1 MKPKKTRN
9 LSVLGAIVFTAN
21 TAHAAPVTQTANDT
35 IGNASF
41 VDSARW
47 SNLAAPSA
55 GNTYS
60 TNGWIFRSPASNG
73 NKTFAGDSL
82 SVETKSVAS
91 GIGATI
97 ITKGTDNQTITF
109 PSLIMN
115 GGIFSQGQAGVT
127 HTLAGNITANAT
139 SGFSITD
146 SSDRNLFVSAT
157 ITGAGRLHVGSFGQY
172 NAAGYT
178 PTAYSSTFAVSGN
191 NSGFSGGW
199 TLGGNYIATNFG
211 GATTYDV
218 RFNSSGIT
226 YRLDNVNAL
235 GTGDLQIHAGTVNL
249 NGNSPTVSA
258 VTVAD
263 AGSATIRTAGSVLTT
278 PSLNLGSTTG
288 ATFNIDNGALANPV
302 SAPIASTT
310 FTVNGPSTIGV
321 RGTGLATGTFPLIAH
336 TGAIGGAGG
345 FAGITLSL
353 PPGVSGNLVDNPGS
367 LDVNISGIE
376 FIKWTNGAAT
386 GNWNIAT
393 DVNWKTATGLVDTTY
408 QQNTSGG
415 HSVLFN
421 ESEPEASP
429 VAINIPAA
437 VSPNAISINNPT
449 KDYVFSGQSISG
461 TGALVKSGAG
471 TATFSN
477 TITSTGGITVNGGK
491 LVVSVTPAGSSAA
504 PVAITTATGGT
515 LEYSKATQINQ
526 GANLY
531 SGNGTLLKTGA
542 GTLLFDGSNSSIA
555 MAAGGLIDVQA
566 GKIQFGNWNAQ
577 SCTGAANQSD
587 MNIASGATFD
597 GYSSNVV
604 VDKLTGSGIYQ
615 AGYFGP
621 RSLTIGIAG
630 GSSTFGGTII
640 GNGVDGNSQT
650 QLIKRG
656 NGTITLTGKVNAR
669 GAYGG
674 SSVEV
679 RGGTVGSPSTLI
691 LSPSDG
697 TSSTGYT
704 GGGVYISPGNTDVA
718 VLEQTAGT
726 MTGSVIAVGEYGQ
739 GTFNLSGGT
748 VNAGRIEFGWNG
760 GGNNGPVVMN
770 ISGSSVINVNSNGQI
785 LMGQYWG
792 RSVTVNQT
800 GGQVVQFSDTG
811 VTRGGTGK
819 MNFFGGNQNL
829 TWNLENGTLS
839 IAGMGWAP
847 SGSGYGGGNGVLNL
861 KGGLLQ
867 ITSAA
872 FAAPTGDANGKPKVA
887 AKVYGDDVTPNSGAR
902 IDNYGLAVTL
912 AMPIQHGLTGVFDG
926 GLSVETSVPGGSLT
940 LTGINTYTG
949 NTTVP
954 TGNSLILADN
964 AGLTFVVDGLSNNRI
979 TGDGSVT
986 LDGDFTLDLTYADIT
1001 DGNSWNLVNVGTL
1014 AETFG
1019 ANFTING
1026 FTEDGTSGIHTKV
1039 EGLNTWTFDESTG
1052 TLSLDVAPA
1061 TGYTLWIT
1069 DPSFGLALAD
1079 QDPSDDPDNDGMDN
1093 LLEFVLNGDP
1103 SVSNPS
1109 ILPDLAVTGTH
1120 FEFTYQR
1127 RDDSVSPETTQT
1139 FQWGTTLAAWPGSIV
1154 VPSTAGTV
1162 GVAEVLVTNGSPADT
1177 VTVRIPKSEAGSS
1190 GKLFGRIMVEK

>member
-1 MKPKKTRN
+1 MKPKQSQR
-9 LSVLGAIVFTAN
+9 LSILGVIVFTS
-21 TAHAAPVTQTANDT
+21 HAAHGAAITQTGNDN
-35 IGNASF
+35 IGTASF

-60 TNGWIFRSPASNG
+60 TNGFIFRSPANNG

-91 GIGATI
+91 GVGATI

-178 PTAYSSTFAVSGN
+178 PTAFTNTFAVSGN

-218 RFNSSGIT
+218 RFNAAGT
-226 YRLDNVNAL
+226 TLRLDHVNAL
-235 GTGDLQIHAGTVNL
+235 GTGALQLHAGTVNL
-249 NGNSPTVSA
+249 NGFNPTVSG

-263 AGSATIRTAGSVLTT
+263 SGSATIRTAGSVLSS
-278 PSLNLGSTTG
+278 PSLNIGTTAG
-288 ATFNIDNGALANPV
+288 ATLKIDNGSLANPLVAPV
-302 SAPIASTT
+302 SGGTL
-310 FTVNGPSTIGV
+310 TVNGPSTLGV
-321 RGTGLATGTFPLIAH
+321 IGTGLSTGSFPLIAH

-345 FAGITLSL
+345 FAGITLAL
-353 PPGVSGNLVDNPGS
+353 PPGVSGNLTDNPGS
-367 LDVNISGIE
+367 LDVTITGIE
-376 FIKWTNGAAT
+376 FIKWTNAAAT

-393 DVNWKTATGLVDTTY
+393 DINWKTATGLVDTTY

-421 ESEPEASP
+421 ESEPQASP

-449 KDYVFSGQSISG
+449 KDYVFSGQPI
-461 TGALVKSGAG
+461 TGSAALVKTGAG

-477 TITSTGGITVNGGK
+477 TISTTGGITVNGGK
-491 LVVSVTPAGSSAA
+491 IVVSATPAGTSASPLA
-504 PVAITTATGGT
+504 VATATGGT
-515 LEYSKATQINQ
+515 LEYSKATQITQ
-526 GANLY
+526 GANIY
-531 SGNGTLLKTGA
+531 SGNGTLLKSGA
-542 GTLLFDGSNSSIA
+542 GLLLFDGSNSTIA
-555 MAAGGLIDVQA
+555 MGAGGLIDVQA
-566 GKIQFGNWNAQ
+566 GKIQFGNWNATG
-577 SCTGAANQSD
+577 CTAAANQSD
-587 MNIASGATFD
+587 MNIASGAIFD
-597 GYSSNVV
+597 GYSSNVA
-604 VDKLTGSGIYQ
+604 VDKLTGSGTYQ

-621 RSLTIGIAG
+621 RSLTVGIAG
-630 GSSTFGGTII
+630 GSSTFAGTII
-640 GNGVDGNSQT
+640 GNGVDGNSQA

-669 GAYGG
+669 GAFGG
-674 SSVEV
+674 SSIEV
-679 RGGTVGSPSTLI
+679 RGGSVVSPSTLV

-704 GGGVYISPGNTDVA
+704 GGGIYISPGTTDVT

-726 MTGSVIAVGEYGQ
+726 LTGSLIAVGEYGQ

-748 VNAGRIEFGWNG
+748 VNAGRVELGWNG
-760 GGNNGPVVMN
+760 GGNNGPAVMN
-770 ISGSSVINVNSNGQI
+770 ISGGAVLNVNGNGQI

-800 GGQVVQFSDTG
+800 GGQVIQFSDTG

-829 TWNLENGTLS
+829 TWNLEAGTLS
-839 IAGMGWAP
+839 IAGIGWVA
-847 SGSGYGGGNGVLNL
+847 SGGGGGGGNGVLNL
-861 KGGLLQ
+861 KGGVLQ

-872 FAAPTGDANGKPKVA
+872 FAAPTGDANGKPKIA
-887 AKVYGDDVTPNSGAR
+887 AKVYGDEFTSNSGAR

-912 AMPIQHGLTGVFDG
+912 ALPVQHGLTGVFDG
-926 GLSVETSVPGGSLT
+926 GLSVENSVPGSGSLT
-940 LTGINTYTG
+940 LAGINTYTG
-949 NTTVP
+949 NTNVP
-954 TGNSLILADN
+954 VGNSLVLADN
-964 AGLTFVVDGLSNNRI
+964 AGLTFVVDGLSNNKI
-979 TGDGSVT
+979 AGAGSVT
-986 LDGDFTLDLTYADIT
+986 LDGDFTLDLAYADLT
-1001 DGNSWNLVNVGTL
+1001 DGNTWNLVDVGTL

-1019 ANFTING
+1019 ATFTING
-1026 FTEDGTSGIHTKV
+1026 FTEAGTSGIHTKV
-1039 EGLNTWTFDESTG
+1039 DGLNTWTFDESTG
-1052 TLSLDVAPA
+1052 SLSLDVGTA
-1061 TGYTLWIT
+1061 TGYALWIT
-1069 DPSFGLALAD
+1069 NPSFGLSIGD
-1079 QDPSDDPDNDGMDN
+1079 QDPAADPDNDGVEN
-1093 LLEFVLNGDP
+1093 LVEYILDGDP
-1103 SVSNPS
+1103 TVSDPS
-1109 ILPDLAVTGTH
+1109 KLPSADASGANFVFSFTRREESAADTEQVFQYGSDLAGWT
-1120 FEFTYQR
+1120 
-1127 RDDSVSPETTQT
+1127 P
-1139 FQWGTTLAAWPGSIV
+1139 LNI
-1154 VPSTAGTV
+1154 TAPTAPQVTV
-1162 GVAEVLVTNGSPADT
+1162 GTPSAGLQT
-1177 VTVRIPKSEAGSS
+1177 VTITIPKGANTS
-1190 GKLFGRIMVEK
+1190 LFGRIKAVKP